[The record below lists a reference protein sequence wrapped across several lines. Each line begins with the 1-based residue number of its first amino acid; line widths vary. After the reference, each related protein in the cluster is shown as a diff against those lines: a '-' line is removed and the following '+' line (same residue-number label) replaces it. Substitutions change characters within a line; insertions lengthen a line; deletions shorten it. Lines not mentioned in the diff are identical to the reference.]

1 MNKQSPQAWLI
12 DLDGTL
18 VDTLGD
24 FVAALAEV
32 AARLGC
38 PPPEA
43 DLVRRLIGRG
53 GERLLRDLLQHWQ
66 RPEVEFAAD
75 FEIARAVY
83 GEAYAQVNGRHA
95 RVFDGVREGLA
106 ALKGLP
112 LACVTNKP
120 QANAEALLERLGL
133 RAAFAAVVGQQ
144 AGLRAKPHPDAFLAA
159 AGRLGLAP
167 QRCGVIGDSRNDFE
181 AGRAAG
187 CAPIVLLRHGYNHGE
202 PVDAV
207 PAEWHLDRLDQ
218 LPDWLTCRATGS

>member
-1 MNKQSPQAWLI
+1 MIQQPRAWLI

-32 AARLGC
+32 AAQLRR

-43 DLVRRLIGRG
+43 ALVRSLIGRG
-53 GERLLRDLLQHWQ
+53 GERLIRDLLALWQ
-66 RPEVEFAAD
+66 RPETEFATAW
-75 FEIARAVY
+75 AVY
-83 GEAYAQVNGRHA
+83 GEAYARVNGQHA
-95 RVFDGVREGLA
+95 RVFEGVREGLV
-106 ALKGLP
+106 GLAGMP

-120 QANAEALLERLGL
+120 QANAEALLERLAL
-133 RAAFAAVVGQQ
+133 RPAFAAVIGQRP
-144 AGLRAKPHPDAFLAA
+144 GLRAKPHPDAFLAA
-159 AGRLGLAP
+159 AEALGLP
-167 QRCGVIGDSRNDFE
+167 ISQCGVIGDSRNDAE

-207 PAEWHLDRLDQ
+207 PAEAHLDRLDQ
-218 LPDWLTCRATGS
+218 LPP